1 MASEMVNKSAM
12 TENEPNAPLLQNVDL
27 RIDPQAATYIK
38 HETVQVQFA
47 VDSGELTS
55 REGPNRYAAG
65 DAIITGATGD
75 RWSVSRARFEARY
88 QALAPTSMGQNG
100 AYINQPIPV
109 LARQMP
115 TPFRM
120 ARSAGGDLL
129 RGNPGDWLL
138 QYAPGDYGVVEQG
151 RFAQVYRK
159 VAPP

>member
-1 MASEMVNKSAM
+1 MS
-12 TENEPNAPLLQNVDL
+12 ENEPKAPLLQNVDL
-27 RIDPQAATYIK
+27 RIDPQAAAYIK
-38 HETVQVQFA
+38 QETVQVQFA

-115 TPFRM
+115 APFRM

>member
-1 MASEMVNKSAM
+1 M
-12 TENEPNAPLLQNVDL
+12 TENDPSAPLLQNVDL
-27 RIDPQAATYIK
+27 RTDPLAATYIK
-38 HETVQVQFA
+38 REIVQVQFA

-115 TPFRM
+115 APFRM

>member
-1 MASEMVNKSAM
+1 M
-12 TENEPNAPLLQNVDL
+12 TENDPSAPLLQNVDL
-27 RIDPQAATYIK
+27 RTDPLAATYIK
-38 HETVQVQFA
+38 REIVQVQFA

-100 AYINQPIPV
+100 AYINQHIPV

-115 TPFRM
+115 APFRM

>member
-1 MASEMVNKSAM
+1 MS
-12 TENEPNAPLLQNVDL
+12 ENEPKAPLLQNVDL
-27 RIDPQAATYIK
+27 RIDPQAAAYIK
-38 HETVQVQFA
+38 QETVQVQFA

-109 LARQMP
+109 LARQIP
-115 TPFRM
+115 APFRM

>member
-1 MASEMVNKSAM
+1 M
-12 TENEPNAPLLQNVDL
+12 TENEPSAPLLQNVDL
-27 RIDPQAATYIK
+27 RTDPLAATYIK
-38 HETVQVQFA
+38 REIVQVQFA

-115 TPFRM
+115 APFRM

>member
-1 MASEMVNKSAM
+1 MASDHSPDAA
-12 TENEPNAPLLQNVDL
+12 EPPLLQAVDL
-27 RIDPQAATYIK
+27 RTDPQAAAYVK

-47 VDSGELTS
+47 TAAGELIS

-65 DAIITGATGD
+65 DAIVTGSTGD

-88 QALAPTSMGQNG
+88 QPVPPTAAGDDG
-100 AYINQPIPV
+100 AYVNRPIPV
-109 LARQMP
+109 LARPMP
-115 TPFRM
+115 TAFRM

-129 RGNPGDWLL
+129 HGKAGDWLL

-159 VAPP
+159 LDGV